1 VLPHTAS
8 RSGARFS
15 PRPGDITCYHWCVS
29 DVLIRDVPD
38 DVLAA
43 LDALAARMGL
53 SRTEYIRRRLAQ
65 DAHTARVRVT
75 VEDLRRFGQA
85 FEGLGDDELMRK
97 AWD

>member
-1 VLPHTAS
+1 
-8 RSGARFS
+8 
-15 PRPGDITCYHWCVS
+15 VS
-29 DVLIRDVPD
+29 DLLIRGVPD

-43 LDALAARMGL
+43 LDALAAGMGL

-65 DAHTARVRVT
+65 DAHTARVPVT

-85 FEGLGDDELMRK
+85 FAGLGDVDLMRE